1 MAILVQNKAHAIKSD
16 ENTGSKRVIDV
27 QLYASGASVRR

>member
-16 ENTGSKRVIDV
+16 ENKSSKRVIDV
-27 QLYASGASVRR
+27 QLYASASVRR